1 MSNNQEKDL
10 LYLQIF
16 SSGIFIITIYISIIL
31 TINNIQKI
39 DNKKSIFDQK
49 QENNII
55 LKNRIV
61 ITIIATIFVYI
72 SYQFYKTNKLNK
84 NTSKKELYAS
94 LLNFISTLILLDTAL
109 KKDNKNTDVS
119 ITII

>member
-16 SSGIFIITIYISIIL
+16 SSSFFIITIYISIIL

-119 ITII
+119 IPII

>member
-16 SSGIFIITIYISIIL
+16 SSSIFIITIYISIIL

-61 ITIIATIFVYI
+61 ITIIASIFVYI

-119 ITII
+119 IPII

>member
-16 SSGIFIITIYISIIL
+16 SSSIFIITIYISIIL

-61 ITIIATIFVYI
+61 ITIIATISVYI

-119 ITII
+119 IPII